1 MDIERHILDAV
12 STASE
17 THSPRHLETSSTIS
31 QQRSPLTSHFT
42 PSQHHGN
49 SSAEDVSTT
58 SDSGGDERDYQ
69 TDFTTPESS
78 ESCAEDMQ
86 PDDVEDF
93 RDREYPQL
101 KGKTYLDHGGT
112 TVCALHDR
120 LVCSG
125 TWTLLT
131 VVAALCQVL
140 DRGLLSGS
148 HCESLWQSSFSID
161 SLCHRWTSG

>member
-17 THSPRHLETSSTIS
+17 VASHRHLETSSTRS
-31 QQRSPLTSHFT
+31 QQKSPLASTFTSN
-42 PSQHHGN
+42 HHNAN

-58 SDSGGDERDYQ
+58 SASGDERDYQ

-112 TVCALHDR
+112 TVRAMYVR
-120 LVCSG
+120 LVLC
-125 TWTLLT
+125 TLLT
-131 VVAALCQVL
+131 IVAALCQVF
-140 DRGLLSGS
+140 D
-148 HCESLWQSSFSID
+148 
-161 SLCHRWTSG
+161 

>member
-1 MDIERHILDAV
+1 MDIERHVLDAV
-12 STASE
+12 LTSSE
-17 THSPRHLETSSTIS
+17 ATSQRHLESSSTRS
-31 QQRSPLTSHFT
+31 QQKSPLTSTFT
-42 PSQHHGN
+42 LNHHNAN

-58 SDSGGDERDYQ
+58 SDSGNERDYQ

-112 TVCALHDR
+112 TVSAMHVMLELCI
-120 LVCSG
+120 S
-125 TWTLLT
+125 LT
-131 VVAALCQVL
+131 VVAALCQVS
-140 DRGLLSGS
+140 D
-148 HCESLWQSSFSID
+148 
-161 SLCHRWTSG
+161 

>member
-1 MDIERHILDAV
+1 MTDDPSTATTNLSCREAASIMDIPAHILDAV
-12 STASE
+12 QSTSDAASQRFLDIDSIK
-17 THSPRHLETSSTIS
+17 SPSPVTSFFPA
-31 QQRSPLTSHFT
+31 SPH
-42 PSQHHGN
+42 QGN

-58 SDSGGDERDYQ
+58 SDSGNERDYQ

-112 TVCALHDR
+112 TVCA
-120 LVCSG
+120 
-125 TWTLLT
+125 
-131 VVAALCQVL
+131 
-140 DRGLLSGS
+140 
-148 HCESLWQSSFSID
+148 
-161 SLCHRWTSG
+161 